1 MIVLIIFN
9 KYSNYLNIIKYFKI
23 FISGYAIVWSICLN
37 IAMSMA
43 DKYWQYCGVM
53 KFGRH
58 ALLSRGWGSQ
68 DKHRIMPVSLQ
79 SVADWG

>member
-9 KYSNYLNIIKYFKI
+9 KYSYYLNIIKYFKI
-23 FISGYAIVWSICLN
+23 FISGYATYWGICLN

-43 DKYWQYCGVM
+43 QKAGPYCGVM

-68 DKHRIMPVSLQ
+68 DKHRIMPLSLK
-79 SVADWG
+79 SVGDWG